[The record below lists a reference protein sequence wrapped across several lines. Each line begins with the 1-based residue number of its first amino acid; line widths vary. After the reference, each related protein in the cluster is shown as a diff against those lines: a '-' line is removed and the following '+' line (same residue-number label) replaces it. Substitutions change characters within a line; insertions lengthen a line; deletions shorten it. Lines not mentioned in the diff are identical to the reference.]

1 MAALWTLFYFYLISF
16 HFTDVDSHY
25 ISQAILKLVIFLLL
39 SPGSQDE
46 RFITLC
52 FAGGLCGSMYK
63 CLLSLEAV
71 VCVNAVMG
79 ELVLDS
85 RFLSLK
91 HMRTLTFLSI
101 DLLQTAVLFH
111 LIVYLF

>member
-46 RFITLC
+46 RFISLC
-52 FAGGLCGSMYK
+52 FAGGLCGAMCK

-79 ELVLDS
+79 ELVLDFHV
-85 RFLSLK
+85 FLP
-91 HMRTLTFLSI
+91 
-101 DLLQTAVLFH
+101 
-111 LIVYLF
+111 